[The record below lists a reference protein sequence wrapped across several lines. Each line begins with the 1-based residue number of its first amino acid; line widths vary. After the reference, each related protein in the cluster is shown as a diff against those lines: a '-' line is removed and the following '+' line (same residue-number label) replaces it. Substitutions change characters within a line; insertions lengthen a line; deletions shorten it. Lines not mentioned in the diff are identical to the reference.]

1 MAVQFENANT
11 PVLGTVTGNLFGE
24 QPPVAVPPPAPT
36 PQPNVGQPAVET
48 AAAPPAVPPTPQPVD
63 AGALLRQ
70 MQQGNVSPTTPEPVE
85 PTPTK
90 QTPPASPA
98 TTEPQNDGTQ
108 QGEGKEAM
116 REALKALMRE
126 EFGIDPD
133 QFKQQQET
141 QRLSQD
147 ISTLE
152 SIWGVTR
159 QEVGERLSVLSQSLS
174 TMSPDLQKAFS
185 TPQALSILW
194 QAVQSQQAQTAPV
207 WQGGQ
212 NTFSPTPATR
222 LTQADIDS
230 MSREEYARRQP
241 EIIAYYQMKHN
252 ARG

>member
-1 MAVQFENANT
+1 MAVQFEDANT
-11 PVLGTVTGNLFGE
+11 PVLGTVTGSLFGA

-36 PQPNVGQPAVET
+36 PQPVGQPPVVEPT
-48 AAAPPAVPPTPQPVD
+48 APPAVPSTPQQPVD

-70 MQQGNVSPTTPEPVE
+70 MQQGAVSPTTPEPVE
-85 PTPTK
+85 PTPTE
-90 QTPPASPA
+90 PPTASP
-98 TTEPQNDGTQ
+98 TTPEPQNDGTQ
-108 QGEGKEAM
+108 DGEGKDAM

-133 QFKQQQET
+133 EFKQQQET

-152 SIWGVTR
+152 NIWGVTR

-222 LTQADIDS
+222 LTQAEIDG
-230 MSREEYARRQP
+230 MSRDEYARRQP
-241 EIIAYYQMKHN
+241 EIIAYYQMKRN